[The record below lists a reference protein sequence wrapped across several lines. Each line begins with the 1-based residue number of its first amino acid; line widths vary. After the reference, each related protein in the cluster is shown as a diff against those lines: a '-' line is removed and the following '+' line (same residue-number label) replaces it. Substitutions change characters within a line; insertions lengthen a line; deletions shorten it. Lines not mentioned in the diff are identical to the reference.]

1 MSDPNNKWDQ
11 PDAPPP
17 PMFFGKKERDLVK
30 QVNDELAER
39 VIGQPIAYY
48 PISLEESNFN
58 DIYGEAI
65 DKISLPPVR
74 VYAYVVV
81 ENEQTNDRYGY
92 EYQTKLTVN
101 FSEKR
106 ITADQ
111 NLYVRVGDFVQYG
124 DQFYEIVRTYN
135 DTRFYFGQVEH
146 KFQISAECI
155 RARTDSFRVMPSIT
169 RATGKGAVES
179 DGSSSPAPRPGPALP
194 VAATYITMTPESRLT
209 EGRYLAAG
217 SGITLTDG
225 GRQGP
230 LTITSTAGSVALPAN
245 SVQYNSGGDFAG
257 SSNLTFNGTTLTGSY
272 TGSLAELTSL
282 SASLANLIPTS
293 GSIAGRGSYL
303 GLDVN
308 NNIVVTASLG
318 GGEGDGIFTTIN
330 GSSAYVTSSL
340 AIGGTTAPDHQV
352 SISGSM
358 SASVNISASAF
369 YGDGANLT
377 NLPAGGL
384 VVAINSTQAYLTSS
398 LALGG
403 TSAPDH
409 ALSISGSMSA
419 SVNIS
424 ASAFYGDGANL
435 TGITASAVQVADGPV
450 GSLQFRVDTPVSGEI
465 SGSSTVLYDTT
476 NTRLTVGAGI
486 VYNRTAIATIHTAS
500 VSEYILGVTAVP
512 TEIEVDA
519 TLFAEGQVLVIKDES
534 GATSVTDTILLSGAA
549 AQTIDGATTVTI
561 ESPYGSVLLYSN
573 GSNWFIY

>member
-11 PDAPPP
+11 PEAPPA

-81 ENEQTNDRYGY
+81 ENEQSNDRYGY

-106 ITADQ
+106 IAADQ

-155 RARTDSFRVMPSIT
+155 RARTDAFRVMPAIT
-169 RATGKGAVES
+169 RAGDSAAVLA
-179 DGSSSPAPRPGPALP
+179 DGSAPPASRPSPALP

-209 EGRYLAAG
+209 EGRYLKAG

-225 GRQGP
+225 GRLGP
-230 LTITSTAGSVALPAN
+230 LTITSTAGAVALPAN
-245 SVQYNSGGDFAG
+245 SVQYNSGADFAG
-257 SSNLTFNGTTLTGSY
+257 SANLTFNGTTLTGSY
-272 TGSLAELTSL
+272 TGSLAELTTL
-282 SASLANLIPTS
+282 SASLAYLTPTS
-293 GSIAGRGSYL
+293 GALAGRGSYL

-308 NNIVVTASLG
+308 NNIVVTSSLG
-318 GGEGDGIFTTIN
+318 EGLGGIFTTID

-352 SISGSM
+352 SVSGSI
-358 SASVNISASAF
+358 SASVNISASAY
-369 YGDGANLT
+369 YGDGSKLSGITTSPAGANTQIQFNSAGAFAGSANLT
-377 NLPAGGL
+377 YDGSTIAVKGAAHLSGG
-384 VVAINSTQAYLTSS
+384 VIHRHT
-398 LALGG
+398 
-403 TSAPDH
+403 
-409 ALSISGSMSA
+409 
-419 SVNIS
+419 NIS
-424 ASAFYGDGANL
+424 
-435 TGITASAVQVADGPV
+435 
-450 GSLQFRVDTPVSGEI
+450 
-465 SGSSTVLYDTT
+465 TVY
-476 NTRLTVGAGI
+476 
-486 VYNRTAIATIHTAS
+486 TAS
-500 VSEYILGVTAVP
+500 VTDYILGVSTVP

-534 GATSVTDTILLSGAA
+534 GATSVTNTILLSGAA

>member
-11 PDAPPP
+11 PEAPPP

-74 VYAYVVV
+74 VYAYVEV
-81 ENEQTNDRYGY
+81 ENEQSNDRYGY

-155 RARTDSFRVMPSIT
+155 RARTDSFRVMPAIT
-169 RATGKGAVES
+169 RPGESGAVLA
-179 DGSSSPAPRPGPALP
+179 DGSAAPAPRPGPALP

-230 LTITSTAGSVALPAN
+230 LTITSTAGQVALPLN
-245 SVQYNSGGDFAG
+245 SVQYNNAGDFGG
-257 SSNLTFNGTTLTGSY
+257 SANLTFNGATLTGSY
-272 TGSLAELTSL
+272 TGSLAELTTF

-293 GSIAGRGSYL
+293 GSIGGPGSYL
-303 GLDVN
+303 ALDVN
-308 NNIVVTASLG
+308 NNIVVAASLG
-318 GGEGDGIFTTIN
+318 SGAGDGIFTTIN
-330 GSSAYVTSSL
+330 GTQAYVTSSL
-340 AIGGTTAPDHQV
+340 AIGGTTAPDHKV
-352 SISGSM
+352 SVSGSV

-369 YGDGANLT
+369 YGDG
-377 NLPAGGL
+377 
-384 VVAINSTQAYLTSS
+384 S
-398 LALGG
+398 
-403 TSAPDH
+403 
-409 ALSISGSMSA
+409 
-419 SVNIS
+419 
-424 ASAFYGDGANL
+424 NL
-435 TGITASAVQVADGPV
+435 TGITASAVEVADGPV
-450 GSLQFRVDTPVSGEI
+450 GSLQFRVDTPISGEI
-465 SGSSTVLYDTT
+465 SGSSTVLYETST
-476 NTRLTVGAGI
+476 PRLTIDAGL
-486 VYNRTAIATIHTAS
+486 VHNRTDVSTVHTAS

-512 TEIEVDA
+512 TEILFDA
-519 TLFAEGQVLVIKDES
+519 TLFTDGQVLVVKDES
-534 GATSVTDTILLSGAA
+534 GAASASDTILLNASAS
-549 AQTIDGATTVTI
+549 QTIDGAADASI
-561 ESPYGSVLLYSN
+561 ESPYGSVLLYSD
-573 GSNWFIY
+573 GINWFIY

>member
-74 VYAYVVV
+74 VYAYVEV
-81 ENEQTNDRYGY
+81 ENEQSNDRYGY

-155 RARTDSFRVMPSIT
+155 RARTDSFRVMPAIT
-169 RATGKGAVES
+169 RPGDPATVLA
-179 DGSSSPAPRPGPALP
+179 DGSAVPASRPGPALP

-209 EGRYLAAG
+209 EGRYLSAG

-230 LTITSTAGSVALPAN
+230 LTITSTAGAVALPAN
-245 SVQYNSGGDFAG
+245 SVQYNSAGDFAG
-257 SSNLTFNGTTLTGSY
+257 SANLTFNGTTLTGSY

-318 GGEGDGIFTTIN
+318 SGEGDGIFTTIN